1 MKNEFLCP
9 HCRGYL
15 QVEKNLIFS
24 IETSSNEKGLIF
36 LSPELGNYTMKK
48 NPNFVLN
55 DNDTVTIHCPICH
68 TDLRDKNVHEDLAR
82 ILMIDMDGVENEIY
96 FSAVYGEHSTY
107 KVSGKKVDHYGSK
120 WDKYLN
126 FFNLSLYK

>member
-24 IETSSNEKGLIF
+24 IETSSDNKGLIF
-36 LSPELGNYTMKK
+36 LSPELGDYTMKK
-48 NPNFVLN
+48 NKNFILN
-55 DNDTVTIHCPICH
+55 EDDKVTIKCPICN
-68 TDLRDKNVHEDLAR
+68 TDLRDNSVHQDLAK
-82 ILMIDMDGVENEIY
+82 ILMIDMDDIENEIY
-96 FSAVYGEHSTY
+96 FSAIYGEHATY
-107 KVSGKKVDHYGSK
+107 KVAGKKVDHYGSK
-120 WDKYLN
+120 LDKYIN